1 MLLALLAMVAMP
13 MQGLAAIS
21 AGMCMALG
29 HVNGLAAAMHGPDS
43 GHDAVAAATTGDSI
57 HEGVDHESETAHCG
71 PCVACC
77 AAAAIPVAGS
87 IFHPNTISGDR
98 VAFVA
103 ASTPEYLPE
112 LLDRPPLTFGA

>member
-1 MLLALLAMVAMP
+1 MIAMP
-13 MQGLAAIS
+13 VQGLAAIS

-29 HVNGLAAAMHGPDS
+29 HHETLAAAMTGSHAAPE
-43 GHDAVAAATTGDSI
+43 GHAAASDPV
-57 HEGVDHESETAHCG
+57 HEGADNGADFAHCE

-77 AAAAIPVAGS
+77 AAATIPVVGS
-87 IFHPNTISGDR
+87 VFHPNTISGDR

-103 ASTPEYLPE
+103 FATPDFLPE